1 MTRTRNIGKI
11 GCFSAAILA
20 ALVLAGCGGGSSKR
34 PQPLPGQPGN
44 TPPPEIERPDLIQPA
59 LNTIGE
65 RIKSH
70 EARLEEIRAIENSPA
85 SMMVSPE
92 KMGRLA
98 DCKTSLLDI
107 LTNYD
112 ALQKRLQRETNLDA
126 AQNLANNMLQQVN
139 RQDMQYLEGDC
150 NRLVADLQKA
160 ETMSSRPSRPE
171 SAWPQPGYGQSGY
184 GQQGYDQPG
193 YGQPAAPPP
202 AYPDYNDP
210 GAASYPGAPAYGSAP
225 AAPDPAIRQAFA
237 AGDYTEVISLYNRN
251 WGAAGEAAPS
261 TTWQYGQALLKN
273 YQTDEAQRALS
284 GLDAQLERRGGGD
297 PLAADVLRA
306 LGDIAFGAGRFD
318 EAQRYYS
325 REVNL
330 PGSRSDAWSQRQL
343 AALRDQSSATSYEL
357 SDYAALIR
365 AWLAYVPGR
374 DGFAVA
380 EQAERFLQSYPA
392 SRLVANVNE
401 IHRQSRDQAESRRQR
416 SGGNFQEPADGQPGG
431 NDNNLPPP
439 TIEYPPETQP
449 PASSGEYVQGS
460 AYGGNAAYAAAPPAS
475 GLAAAPLSA
484 EQVAAREQALR
495 EQYERGRNLVASG
508 RFDEAIQ
515 TFSTLRGSSLDAEA
529 RESLNDAAARAG
541 ESNRQRAAEL
551 YVQANQTADPAMRRR
566 LLVQSRELLREIPLK
581 YPQAGL
587 DDKVAG
593 NLATVEEALRPLE
606 APAEPPPYGQSL

>member
-202 AYPDYNDP
+202 AYPDYNEP

-374 DGFAVA
+374 DGSLPA

-401 IHRQSRDQAESRRQR
+401 IHRMARDQAEEWNRR
-416 SGGNFQEPADGQPGG
+416 SGGQAPASDRPGG

-449 PASSGEYVQGS
+449 PASSGEYVGRPGQPS
-460 AYGGNAAYAAAPPAS
+460 A
-475 GLAAAPLSA
+475 LAAAPLSA
-484 EQVAAREQALR
+484 EQVAAREYALR
-495 EQYERGRNLVASG
+495 EQYERGRNQVASG

-515 TFSTLRGSSLDAEA
+515 TFGALRGSSLDAEA
-529 RESLNDAAARAG
+529 REGLNDAAARAG

-551 YVQANQTADPAMRRR
+551 YVQANQTADPEIRRR
-566 LLVQSRELLREIPLK
+566 LLIQSRDLLRDIPRK

-593 NLATVEEALRPLE
+593 NLATVEAALRSLE
-606 APAEPPPYGQSL
+606 APPAPQQPYGQYL

>member
-1 MTRTRNIGKI
+1 MPPGALCDTSGAASQSAIARGASIPQTPNLVDGMTRTRNIGKI

-160 ETMSSRPSRPE
+160 ETMSSRPAYQEP
-171 SAWPQPGYGQSGY
+171 AYPPPAYPQS
-184 GQQGYDQPG
+184 GYDQPG

-202 AYPDYNDP
+202 AYPDYNEP
-210 GAASYPGAPAYGSAP
+210 GASSYSGAPAYGSAP

-330 PGSRSDAWSQRQL
+330 PAATPGRSGNWPPCATR
-343 AALRDQSSATSYEL
+343 ARPPATSF
-357 SDYAALIR
+357 
-365 AWLAYVPGR
+365 PTT
-374 DGFAVA
+374 
-380 EQAERFLQSYPA
+380 
-392 SRLVANVNE
+392 
-401 IHRQSRDQAESRRQR
+401 
-416 SGGNFQEPADGQPGG
+416 
-431 NDNNLPPP
+431 PP
-439 TIEYPPETQP
+439 
-449 PASSGEYVQGS
+449 
-460 AYGGNAAYAAAPPAS
+460 
-475 GLAAAPLSA
+475 
-484 EQVAAREQALR
+484 
-495 EQYERGRNLVASG
+495 
-508 RFDEAIQ
+508 
-515 TFSTLRGSSLDAEA
+515 
-529 RESLNDAAARAG
+529 
-541 ESNRQRAAEL
+541 
-551 YVQANQTADPAMRRR
+551 
-566 LLVQSRELLREIPLK
+566 
-581 YPQAGL
+581 
-587 DDKVAG
+587 
-593 NLATVEEALRPLE
+593 
-606 APAEPPPYGQSL
+606 

>member
-160 ETMSSRPSRPE
+160 ETMSSRPAYQEP
-171 SAWPQPGYGQSGY
+171 AYPPPAYPQS
-184 GQQGYDQPG
+184 GYDQPG

-202 AYPDYNDP
+202 AYPDYNEP

-273 YQTDEAQRALS
+273 YQTDEAQRALA

-374 DGFAVA
+374 DGSLPA

-401 IHRQSRDQAESRRQR
+401 IHRMARDQAEEWNRR
-416 SGGNFQEPADGQPGG
+416 SGGQAPASDRPGG
-431 NDNNLPPP
+431 SDNNLPPP

-449 PASSGEYVQGS
+449 PASSGEYVGRPGQPS
-460 AYGGNAAYAAAPPAS
+460 A
-475 GLAAAPLSA
+475 LAAAPLSA
-484 EQVAAREQALR
+484 EQVAAREYALR
-495 EQYERGRNLVASG
+495 EQYERGRNQVASG

-515 TFSTLRGSSLDAEA
+515 TFGALRGSSLDAEA
-529 RESLNDAAARAG
+529 REGLNDAAARAG

-551 YVQANQTADPAMRRR
+551 YVQANQTADPEIRRR
-566 LLVQSRELLREIPLK
+566 LLIQSRDLLRDIPRK

-593 NLATVEEALRPLE
+593 NLATVEAALRPLE
-606 APAEPPPYGQSL
+606 APPAPQQPYGQSL